1 MVIKER
7 RVSPW
12 EKMSELLDQKNV
24 HGQNA
29 ETRREKDKDEDK
41 EKLVMLSIFLL
52 LSAKVHSQNFE
63 VK

>member
-1 MVIKER
+1 
-7 RVSPW
+7 
-12 EKMSELLDQKNV
+12 MSELLDQKNV